1 MNKFLKPRVTYK
13 NEDALKLGM
22 FIMLGFVI
30 GDIWFGEV
38 PDTTVM
44 MVALLFYAWRRDI
57 AFAHDEKVG
66 QAIGREANELA
77 LRIIIVTLV
86 IASFVSFFVDT
97 MSYPLESFLYF
108 TLAFVFV
115 LKGIGLWFFMPEKTV
130 EAEPNEQ

>member
-1 MNKFLKPRVTYK
+1 
-13 NEDALKLGM
+13 M
-22 FIMLGFVI
+22 FAMLGFVI

-44 MVALLFYAWRRDI
+44 MSALFFYAWRRDI

-86 IASFVSFFVDT
+86 IASFVSFIVDT
-97 MSYPLESFLYF
+97 MSYPLESFVYF
-108 TLAFVFV
+108 TLALVFG
-115 LKGIGLWFFMPEKTV
+115 LKGIGLWFFMPDTTV
-130 EAEPNEQ
+130 ETELN